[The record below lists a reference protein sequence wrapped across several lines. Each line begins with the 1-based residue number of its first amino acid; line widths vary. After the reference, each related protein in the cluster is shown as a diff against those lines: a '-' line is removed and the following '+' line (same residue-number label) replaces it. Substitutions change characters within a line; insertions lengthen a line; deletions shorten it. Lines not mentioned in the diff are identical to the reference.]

1 MNAWIILALA
11 ILCEVCAT
19 SSLKY
24 AATSGNKLF
33 IIAFAVLIG
42 SSFALVYQVIK
53 VIDLGTAY
61 AVWSGLGLVLVACV
75 GFVVFKEEL
84 SLLKVLCIAFIIIG
98 VVGLKYL
105 SPEA

>member
-24 AATSGNKLF
+24 AATSENKLF
-33 IIAFAVLIG
+33 IIAFALLMS
-42 SSFALVYQVIK
+42 SSFALVYQAIK

-61 AVWSGLGLVLVACV
+61 AVWSGVGLVLVACV
-75 GFVVFKEEL
+75 GFVIFKEEL
-84 SLLKVLCIAFIIIG
+84 SFLKVLCIAFIIIG